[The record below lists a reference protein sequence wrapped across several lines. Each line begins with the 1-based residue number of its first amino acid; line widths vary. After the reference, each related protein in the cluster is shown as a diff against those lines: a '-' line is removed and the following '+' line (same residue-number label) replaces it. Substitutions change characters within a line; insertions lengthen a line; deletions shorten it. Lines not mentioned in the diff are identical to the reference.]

1 MKNLVEEQKEN
12 SKLSKDENYLA
23 GNEMKSQ
30 KSGDFIANGPNG
42 VNVT

>member
-1 MKNLVEEQKEN
+1 MRNLVEEQKEN

-23 GNEMKSQ
+23 GSEMKSQ
-30 KSGDFIANGPNG
+30 KSEDFIANGPNG

>member
-1 MKNLVEEQKEN
+1 MKNPVEEQKEN
-12 SKLSKDENYLA
+12 LKLSKDENYLA

-42 VNVT
+42 VNVI